1 MKSIKTVFPHTHNCS
16 NSFIHLKARVFT
28 YLMFISILFVNTGV
42 FAQQNP
48 IKCAMQDPG
57 SLPCDGSFS
66 ALYDQTTLDAFEP
79 VVLNVYFWELLQD
92 DGTVASGDS
101 YPNWDFEKETLDMI
115 AEYNR
120 VFNPYKIFFKY
131 KGYNSIENNSIYNY
145 NTTNAGFWQELDN
158 LEVNQGITVIDENA
172 INVYVTAKY
181 ENSAARD
188 HFSKQF
194 RVTRGVFYDEYHS
207 TNPHEMGHA
216 LGLAHTFRGYYGDL
230 TPALPDCEKVSR
242 TPGVGGFNADTHG
255 DRVVDTN
262 AIPDFRD
269 EHRLV
274 LILGFM
280 DQGYTYPDA
289 FALAA
294 HYTEYNYLDVCD
306 YENQDGADCAGD
318 PWIFDEDDIA
328 NIMGYAR
335 TTCTSLFTIGQMIR
349 IHEGF
354 VMDCQGVYEDV
365 KADYASL
372 YEPYKGEYYDFG
384 PIGEN
389 DTPYFQPGFTY
400 FFVYCEG
407 DFVEPATYNETFTYN
422 INGLVKYVS
431 KYETDYNR
439 IFHPNHSA
447 IKIDE
452 LNTALGV
459 NQVKACFNNY
469 NKNAGGGKITKFNDN
484 VFNANVTITEQDST
498 AINNP
503 QLINNLDPGLYA
515 IEKHYEDG
523 AVEQTIIL
531 KDNE

>member
-1 MKSIKTVFPHTHNCS
+1 MD
-16 NSFIHLKARVFT
+16 
-28 YLMFISILFVNTGV
+28 G
-42 FAQQNP
+42 
-48 IKCAMQDPG
+48 PG
-57 SLPCDGSFS
+57 ALPCDDDFS
-66 ALYDQTTLDAFEP
+66 AAYDQATLDAFEP

-131 KGYNSIENNSIYNY
+131 RGYNSIENNSIYNY
-145 NTTNAGFWQELDN
+145 DSSNSGFWDLLDDIEDSQDN
-158 LEVNQGITVIDENA
+158 VGFTAINENA

-181 ENSAARD
+181 ENSAARN

-242 TPGVGGFNADTHG
+242 TPGVRGFNADTHG

-269 EHRLV
+269 EHRLE
-274 LILGFM
+274 LINDFM
-280 DQGYTYPDA
+280 DQQGMSYPEA
-289 FALAA
+289 FAAA
-294 HYTEYNYLDVCD
+294 AQYIEYFYLDGCEYD
-306 YENQDGADCAGD
+306 NPLGADCDGN
-318 PWIFDEDDIA
+318 PWDFDEDDIA
-328 NIMGYAR
+328 NIMGYAP
-335 TTCTSLFTIGQMIR
+335 TTCTSLFTTGQMIR

-365 KADYASL
+365 KTDYASL
-372 YEPYKGEYYDFG
+372 YKPYKGEYFFDGFPG
-384 PIGEN
+384 NNHI
-389 DTPYFQPGFTY
+389 PYFQPGFTY
-400 FFVYCEG
+400 FFVHCEG
-407 DFVEPATYNETFTYN
+407 DFDVPATYNETFTYN

-431 KYETDYNR
+431 INETDYST

-447 IKIDE
+447 IRLVE

-459 NQVKACFNNY
+459 NQVKACYDNWNSPA
-469 NKNAGGGKITKFNDN
+469 KDGLLTKFNDN

-498 AINNP
+498 AINSP
-503 QLINNLDPGLYA
+503 HLIDNLEPGLYS
-515 IEKHYEDG
+515 IDKHYDDG